1 MRVPE
6 RRREKSME
14 LPRRAFLQLAAAVAA
29 LPATRR
35 PASAYGYPTRP
46 VRILVGFTPGGAADL
61 GARVMAQWLSQ
72 RLGQPFIV
80 ENRAG
85 AASNLATEAVV
96 RAPADGYTL
105 LAVTVNNTVN
115 AAVYRN
121 LGFNF
126 IRDITMVAGI
136 MRQPL
141 VLVVNPAV
149 PVTSVAEFIGY
160 IRDHP
165 GEIGLASF
173 GTGTVSHVV
182 GEMFKMRAGV
192 DMVHIP
198 YRGGA
203 RMVVDLLA
211 GQIKAAIDS
220 LPSSIEHIRAGR
232 LRALAVT
239 TAMRSPALPN
249 VAAMGEFLLGFEASA
264 WICIGAPSGTA
275 PEIIDKLNGE
285 INAGLANPA
294 VTEALADFGGEAFV
308 SSPADLARFVVEK
321 TEAWAEVVRAA
332 NITAE

>member
-1 MRVPE
+1 
-6 RRREKSME
+6 ME
-14 LPRRAFLQLAAAVAA
+14 LPRRVFLQMAAAAAA
-29 LPATRR
+29 LPAAPRA
-35 PASAYGYPTRP
+35 ASAQDYPTRP
-46 VRILVGFTPGGAADL
+46 VRILVGFPPGGAADI
-61 GARVMAQWLSQ
+61 GARVMAQWLSE

-80 ENRAG
+80 ENRPG
-85 AASNLATEAVV
+85 AASNIATEAVV

-115 AAVYRN
+115 AAVYRK

-136 MRQPL
+136 IRQPL

-149 PVTSVAEFIGY
+149 PATSVTEFIAD

-165 GEIGLASF
+165 GRISLASF

-198 YRGGA
+198 YRGGD
-203 RMVVDLLA
+203 RMVVDLIG
-211 GQIKAAIDS
+211 GQIPAAIDS
-220 LPSSIEHIRAGR
+220 LPSSIGHIRAGR

-249 VAAMGEFLLGFEASA
+249 VPAMSEFLPGFEASA
-264 WICIGAPSGTA
+264 WICIGAPCGTA
-275 PEIIDKLNGE
+275 PEIIDRLNRE
-285 INAGLANPA
+285 INDGLANPA
-294 VTEALADFGGEAFV
+294 INERLADVGGEVFV
-308 SSPADLARFVVEK
+308 SSPADLAKFVADK

-332 NITAE
+332 NIMAE